1 MYATIRRYEGVD
13 RNRTDELTKKVGD
26 TFLPRLSKTDG
37 FRGYYLIEA
46 TDGVMSSVSFYETPE
61 QAEKSSDFAADWVRD
76 EKLERALPHAP
87 KITYGEVIMKKAIEK
102 DLVHA

>member
-13 RNRTDELTKKVGD
+13 RNRMDEVTKRVGE
-26 TFLPRLSKTDG
+26 TFIPGVSKTDG

-46 TDGVMSSVSFYETPE
+46 ADGVMSSVSFYETPE
-61 QAEKSSDFAADWVRD
+61 QAEKSSSFAADWVRD
-76 EKLERALPHAP
+76 EKLEAALPNSP
-87 KITYGEVIMKKAIEK
+87 KITYGEVIKKKAVEK

>member
-1 MYATIRRYEGVD
+1 MYATIGRYEGVD
-13 RNRTDELTKKVGD
+13 RNRTDELRKKVGE
-26 TFLPRLSKTDG
+26 TLLPRLGKTDG

-61 QAEKSSDFAADWVRD
+61 QAEKSSGFAADWVRD
-76 EKLERALPHAP
+76 EKLETALPNPP
-87 KITYGEVIMKKAIEK
+87 KVTFGEVIMKKAVEK

>member
-13 RNRTDELTKKVGD
+13 RDRTDELTKKVGE

-46 TDGVMSSVSFYETPE
+46 ADGVMSSVSFYETPE
-61 QAEKSSDFAADWVRD
+61 QAEKSSGFAADWVRD
-76 EKLERALPHAP
+76 EKLETALPRSP
-87 KITYGEVIMKKAIEK
+87 KITYGEVIMKKAVEK